1 MLRATRRST
10 ATATVSRSGCRGSC
24 RARCAELRVTSMSL
38 TLCVPSQPPPEYA
51 LQAAIV
57 CVSACYPTCS
67 SLQPYMMQVSAELGF
82 ANMLPGPL
90 IAVAPELAKRTA
102 PGPKPLVVHAC
113 TRCKTCLCS
122 PGPNLNETLPRRAPA
137 PLGVSASRPGDGGAG
152 VCQHGQSGLA
162 RSSPCDTP
170 PLQKPARARPL
181 AQGHAAHP
189 PLAFSRGALAA
200 WMPKRGCGCGAR
212 APAQSRRFHRLCVG
226 HPGTRSGSTCLPS
239 QPSSRRGGWL
249 SCARATTPQ

>member
-1 MLRATRRST
+1 
-10 ATATVSRSGCRGSC
+10 
-24 RARCAELRVTSMSL
+24 MSL
-38 TLCVPSQPPPEYA
+38 TLCVPATPPPPPPEYA

-113 TRCKTCLCS
+113 TRRKTCLCS

-212 APAQSRRFHRLCVG
+212 APAQSRRFHPPLAIQVRGVVRRACRASPRAGGVAG
-226 HPGTRSGSTCLPS
+226 SRVHAQQRRSEHRVAVRSG
-239 QPSSRRGGWL
+239 RRVRVNQKCCVFY
-249 SCARATTPQ
+249 S

>member
-1 MLRATRRST
+1 
-10 ATATVSRSGCRGSC
+10 
-24 RARCAELRVTSMSL
+24 MSL
-38 TLCVPSQPPPEYA
+38 TLCVPATRVVFAPPPPPEYA

-113 TRCKTCLCS
+113 TRRKTCLCS

-152 VCQHGQSGLA
+152 VCQ
-162 RSSPCDTP
+162 
-170 PLQKPARARPL
+170 
-181 AQGHAAHP
+181 GHAAHP

-212 APAQSRRFHRLCVG
+212 APAQSRRFHPPLAIQVRGVVRRACRASPRAGGVAG
-226 HPGTRSGSTCLPS
+226 SRVHAQQRRSEHRVAVRSGRRVRVNQKCCVFY
-239 QPSSRRGGWL
+239 SSCDL
-249 SCARATTPQ
+249 

>member
-1 MLRATRRST
+1 MRLRCHPRALRA
-10 ATATVSRSGCRGSC
+10 AVLCGS
-24 RARCAELRVTSMSL
+24 V
-38 TLCVPSQPPPEYA
+38 
-51 LQAAIV
+51 
-57 CVSACYPTCS
+57 CYPTCS

-113 TRCKTCLCS
+113 TRRKTCLCS

-212 APAQSRRFHRLCVG
+212 APAQSRRFRRLW
-226 HPGTRSGSTCLPS
+226 PS
-239 QPSSRRGGWL
+239 RYAEWFDVPAEPALEQEGWL
-249 SCARATTPQ
+249 ALVCTRNNAAVSIGSQSAAAVE